1 LSQVHQGL
9 SARRNY
15 DAAEGWTMT
24 PDLEAILLADE
35 EARARVEAARRSAQA
50 RIAAAREE
58 IARLKQDQADAR
70 AAEVEQRLRAIGEE
84 AERQATARRRRR
96 EEYLAGLRRA
106 AEERL
111 SAAAEAWARIVRDG
125 PAGSAP

>member
-1 LSQVHQGL
+1 
-9 SARRNY
+9 
-15 DAAEGWTMT
+15 MT

-50 RIAAAREE
+50 RIAAVREE
-58 IARLKQDQADAR
+58 IARLKQDRADAR
-70 AAEVEQRLRAIGEE
+70 KAEVEARLRAIGEE
-84 AERQATARRRRR
+84 VERQATERRRRR
-96 EEYLAGLRRA
+96 EEYLAGLRQA